1 MTSSSAFPDTDF
13 LSIPETHIM
22 RHAFAA
28 LALATIAGH
37 AAAEGGYTAKS
48 LFFGEDDNVRTVATS
63 TAPASS
69 NEVAVAENKV
79 PERKAHVVKVST
91 KKTANVG
98 ASYFIR
104 LKQSDGTTRDVLARR
119 VFKSG
124 EHFQLGVKV
133 NHPSYVYILNEGPD
147 GAIAQIYPQPSQDNF
162 VDAMGVVFLPAHG
175 SFVFDDKPGMEKL
188 MVYLSPEPVRGDP
201 RKRVNSATP
210 DFVSTSSPIVAQ
222 ACEPQANDTLANAT
236 MPASSGDAPLQ
247 MASAD
252 VGYAAKGIAFS
263 DDKTACAAPVAAAAT
278 PNYAAK
284 GIAFSDDAAPAAGGQ
299 VASYVV
305 KHATPSDADLY
316 LKINLAH
323 E

>member
-1 MTSSSAFPDTDF
+1 
-13 LSIPETHIM
+13 M

-28 LALATIAGH
+28 LALATVAGH
-37 AAAEGGYTAKS
+37 AMAEDGYTAKS

-63 TAPASS
+63 TAPAIS
-69 NEVAVAENKV
+69 NEVAVAENKPDQAAPV
-79 PERKAHVVKVST
+79 SAKKARVVKVST
-91 KKTANVG
+91 KKVANVG

-104 LKQSDGTTRDVLARR
+104 LKQPDGSTHDVLARR

-133 NHPSYVYILNEGPD
+133 NHPSYIYILNEGPD
-147 GAIAQIYPQPSQDNF
+147 GSITQIYPQRSQDNF
-162 VDAMGVVFLPAHG
+162 VDAMGVVFLPARG

-188 MVYLSPEPVRGDP
+188 MVYLSPEPVRGDL
-201 RKRVNSATP
+201 RARVGGSTP
-210 DFVSTSSPIVAQ
+210 DFVSTSSPTLAQ
-222 ACEPQANDTLANAT
+222 ACVPQPNGAIADAPT
-236 MPASSGDAPLQ
+236 PASSDGAPLK

-252 VGYAAKGIAFS
+252 TGYAAKGIAFS
-263 DDKTACAAPVAAAAT
+263 DDKTACAAPVAAAAG

-284 GIAFSDDAAPAAGGQ
+284 GIAFSDDAAPTAGGQ

-305 KHATPSDADLY
+305 KPATASDANLY

>member
-1 MTSSSAFPDTDF
+1 
-13 LSIPETHIM
+13 M

-28 LALATIAGH
+28 LALATVASH
-37 AAAEGGYTAKS
+37 AMAEDGYTAKS
-48 LFFGEDDNVRTVATS
+48 LFFGEDDNVRAVATS
-63 TAPASS
+63 TAPVSS
-69 NEVAVAENKV
+69 NEVAVAENKQDQAV
-79 PERKAHVVKVST
+79 AAPAKKAHVVRVSN
-91 KKTANVG
+91 KIANVG

-104 LKQSDGTTRDVLARR
+104 LKQPDGSTHDVLARR

-147 GAIAQIYPQPSQDNF
+147 GSITQIYPQPTQDNF
-162 VDAMGVVFLPAHG
+162 VDAMGVVFLPTRG

-188 MVYLSPEPVRGDP
+188 MVYLSPEPVRGDL
-201 RKRVNSATP
+201 RKRVGGVTP
-210 DFVSTSSPIVAQ
+210 DFVSTSAPTLAQ
-222 ACEPQANDTLANAT
+222 ACVQQTNGAIANASV
-236 MPASSGDAPLQ
+236 PASSGDAPTQ

-263 DDKTACAAPVAAAAT
+263 DDKGACAAPVVAAT
-278 PNYAAK
+278 EPAYAAK
-284 GIAFSDDAAPAAGGQ
+284 GIAFSDDAAPIAGGQ

-305 KHATPSDADLY
+305 KPATAPDANLY

-323 E
+323 Q